1 VNLQEVR
8 SLHAYNSWATNRVF
22 DLVVTLPTQEY
33 LTDLKSSHGGIHGTF
48 THLVSAEK
56 TWLARWL
63 GEQTEPLQ
71 AGSIPDAPTLQGI
84 WEKIGFDTARWL
96 GGMTDKR
103 LQETFTM
110 KTARGEA
117 YTHVYWQAFLHL
129 VNHGSYHRG
138 QIITMLRQTGHDAV
152 STDLIRFY
160 RETGKKA

>member
-1 VNLQEVR
+1 VNIQEAR
-8 SLHAYNSWATNRVF
+8 SLNAYNSWATNRIF
-22 DLVVTLPTQEY
+22 DLVTAIPAKDY
-33 LTDLKSSHGGIHGTF
+33 LADLKSSHGGIHGTL

-63 GEQTEPLQ
+63 GEQPDPLS
-71 AGSIPDAPTLQGI
+71 ADAVPDAQTLKEI
-84 WEKIGFDTARWL
+84 WEKVGFETARWI

-110 KTARGEA
+110 KTAKGDA
-117 YTHVYWQAFLHL
+117 YTHLYWQTFQHL
-129 VNHGSYHRG
+129 VNHCSYHRG
-138 QIITMLRQTGHDAV
+138 QIITMLRQTGHEAV